1 MKPDAMNITPRVEP
15 ATAADIEAMSGL
27 LGELFALESDFR
39 PAPEKQRR
47 GLRLILEQPALGQL
61 FVLRH
66 DGQVIGMANALL
78 TVSTAEGQQVVL
90 LEDVI
95 VKAGFRGQQLGR
107 LLIKHVLDWAQAR
120 GLTRV
125 TLLADQDNA
134 GALAFYRKLGF
145 APSAMCV
152 WRKKLAAE

>member
-1 MKPDAMNITPRVEP
+1 MKTNPRIEP
-15 ATAADIEAMSGL
+15 AVAADIEAMTEL

-39 PAPEKQRR
+39 PEPEKQRR

-61 FVLRH
+61 FVLRL
-66 DGQVIGMANALL
+66 DDQVIGMANALL
-78 TVSTAEGQQVVL
+78 TVSTAEGQPVVL

-95 VKAGFRGQQLGR
+95 VKAEFRGQQLGR
-107 LLIKHVLDWAQAR
+107 LLISHVLDWAQAR

-134 GALAFYRKLGF
+134 RALAFYRKLGF
-145 APSAMCV
+145 ASSAMSV
-152 WRKKLAAE
+152 WRKNLSAA

>member
-1 MKPDAMNITPRVEP
+1 MKHNTCIEAAV
-15 ATAADIEAMSGL
+15 AADIEAMTGL

-39 PAPEKQRR
+39 PEPDKQRR

-61 FVLRH
+61 FVLRR
-66 DGQVIGMANALL
+66 DGQVIGMASALL
-78 TVSTAEGQQVVL
+78 TVSTAEGRQVVL

-95 VKAGFRGQQLGR
+95 VQAALRGQQLGR
-107 LLIKHVLDWAQAR
+107 LLIEHVLGWAQAR
-120 GLTRV
+120 GVTRV

-152 WRKKLAAE
+152 WRKTLSPE